1 MSTHDTPPPPT
12 EPDWAALPED
22 SPEALRGLLER
33 CLAKQPDAR
42 RRFEMALMTV
52 FGLASIVVL
61 AVALGR
67 YFSAPDAPF

>member
-12 EPDWAALPED
+12 E
-22 SPEALRGLLER
+22 
-33 CLAKQPDAR
+33 QPDAR